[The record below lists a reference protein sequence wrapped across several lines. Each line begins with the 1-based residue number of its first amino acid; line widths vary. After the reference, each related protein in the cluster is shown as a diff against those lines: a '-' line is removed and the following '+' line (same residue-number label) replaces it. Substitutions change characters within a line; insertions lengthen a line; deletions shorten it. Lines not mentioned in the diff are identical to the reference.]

1 MVSTDDV
8 SVDKLDVCDV
18 VVVDVSS
25 VVIGLVLEKVVAI
38 SVGGLDIKM
47 SVLLS
52 ADMGVVCM
60 WVVASMINK
69 KQCQLYM

>member
-1 MVSTDDV
+1 MVSTDV

-18 VVVDVSS
+18 VVVDVPSS
-25 VVIGLVLEKVVAI
+25 VIGLVLEKVVAI
-38 SVGGLDIKM
+38 SVGGLDINM

-52 ADMGVVCM
+52 ADMAVVCM
-60 WVVASMINK
+60 WVVAAMINK